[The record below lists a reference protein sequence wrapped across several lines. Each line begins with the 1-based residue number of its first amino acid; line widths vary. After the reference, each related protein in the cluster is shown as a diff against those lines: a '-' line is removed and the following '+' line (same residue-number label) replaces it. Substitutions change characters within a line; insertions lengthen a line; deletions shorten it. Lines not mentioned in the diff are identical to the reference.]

1 MLRGMKVV
9 VGAVGLVV
17 VELID
22 GEFVIV
28 VVVVDA
34 FVGGFL
40 HTNALVSR
48 QCVVLQVNEKLPGLY
63 QGFKFTTQY

>member
-28 VVVVDA
+28 VVVVGA
-34 FVGGFL
+34 FVGGFW
-40 HTNALVSR
+40 HTNALVSWHI
-48 QCVVLQVNEKLPGLY
+48 VVFQVNEKLPGLN
-63 QGFKFTTQY
+63 QGLKFITQS

>member
-1 MLRGMKVV
+1 MKVV

-28 VVVVDA
+28 VVVVGA
-34 FVGGFL
+34 FVRGFL
-40 HTNALVSR
+40 HTNGLTPQSSVY
-48 QCVVLQVNEKLPGLY
+48 QVNFAVK
-63 QGFKFTTQY
+63 